1 MKSEICCFT
10 GHRELP
16 PKDLQQIQTLLE
28 REINRLLAIGV
39 RTFLAGGAL
48 GFDILAAQTVL
59 KLKEEDSP
67 IQLVLVLPCR
77 DQASRWE
84 NDDRALYEQIKQGA
98 DQVVY
103 TAERY
108 FPGCMHQRNRYLAD
122 HSGWCL
128 CWLTRETGGTAYTV
142 RRCRAQGV
150 RVINLAGKSF
160 NNLK

>member
-1 MKSEICCFT
+1 M
-10 GHRELP
+10 
-16 PKDLQQIQTLLE
+16 
-28 REINRLLAIGV
+28 
-39 RTFLAGGAL
+39 
-48 GFDILAAQTVL
+48 
-59 KLKEEDSP
+59 
-67 IQLVLVLPCR
+67 
-77 DQASRWE
+77 
-84 NDDRALYEQIKQGA
+84 
-98 DQVVY
+98 VY

-142 RRCRAQGV
+142 RRCRTQGV